1 MLASNIEVP
10 PASALDNMTLVVDY
24 TPDSSTVATSVIP
37 GNKIDLTATAPVAV
51 AGTTQQEIV
60 QDIGSQLRLSSTAD
74 IIAPAGW
81 VISYSTDGTTWTTT
95 APTTPTGWNAV
106 TKVKAAGVLVS
117 EGADSSGRQ
126 IASTDANAG
135 QPTTGQFPTTTGAT
149 GDGWNVFFDD
159 AGHIFNVWHHN
170 GSGGSNVGSSN
181 QSIDC
186 HLRTGQTCGPSW
198 PFKIVSLSTA
208 PLFNMHT
215 SEQSNGWFDTVDDEI
230 WFPTVYTFNGVNQVG
245 FGCIKAGDVS
255 LVNKWCGG
263 TPDSSFISGGAAANV
278 PSTGYSC
285 GQSAQIYDCTG
296 GLAQY
301 NGRLFTWAVNTG
313 DIVCVDIRENG
324 GAGGPCSTGG
334 LIDFG
339 ANLTNVR
346 SGNYRWRPTV
356 GEWGGRIYGSGG
368 QNLKAVCIDAIT
380 GASCAGWTNP
390 RAITKAAVHFS
401 KLPTAQGGVAGAC
414 FSALGSGANGGFF
427 QCFDATGTDISS
439 SLTTNFTTKYVAT
452 YAVTYD
458 AYAQNWETYGSR
470 MYWGDSNWAVGQGKI
485 YCWDFALDSWCR
497 NWTASGIADTNYQ
510 LAIDPTNP
518 YCIWSNSNDGIIQ
531 TYDAYT
537 GAAGNCALPAPTA
550 VFDAGVVVPRMA
562 CSSVDAI
569 QGWRSFVLTTTSTY
583 TSATLTVKNSAGT
596 AITGWS
602 NIAIPGNNTVD
613 LSTLAIADSGQ
624 SPTFTVSFTGRTT
637 SGDVSARITAVGGAP
652 QLCLRPLAPLCP
664 TGTVF
669 TPGQLAATTTTVT
682 ADGNATAGTTITPLN
697 QASATVNIDATTP
710 SSCVSSLSGT
720 TKDTANNVI
729 AGATVTLTDSVGVTL
744 LYPADYG
751 NASLRGQPI
760 TTTTDAS
767 GNYSFN
773 YLTPGAYAVKFD
785 DVQRAEV
792 TSSVVTAGN
801 AGTLANRTSTDA
813 STTVTSLVSKV
824 STITLATPGV
834 IDGVYTVMP
843 TLTKRFF
850 PSTLAVG
857 EVGSLIFTFVNVP
870 GNPAKSGLGFVD
882 TLPSGLVVDTNNN
895 LMTTCPGG
903 VTPSIDPSSMS
914 TATNTV
920 TVTGG
925 SLTAGVASCDY
936 SVSVKATAAG
946 TYTNGA
952 GNITTT
958 GVIKEANDTLV
969 ATTPSAAGGF
979 LCDTNMYHITNKQ
992 LYRESLNQTRDL
1004 SYEVGPK
1011 LTTAVVNAI
1020 GFNSADGYIYG
1031 IATTG
1036 GDGLVVGHLV
1046 RYGSDG
1052 VPVDMGAITGS
1063 MTAADLTAIRGGDT
1077 DDAGNLIVGKSASTT
1092 SIYSINIATRVS
1104 TTITLSVSMYA
1115 ADLAYSNGKL
1125 YSLFGN
1131 TFFKV
1136 VKDPAPDYSWA
1147 VTTATVF
1154 SNTVSGDAIWS
1165 NGFGEVIVSPAG
1177 STYTRTLYR
1186 TSNPSA
1192 VAATTDFTLVYPI
1205 TTNADDGAMCHSSP
1219 KPTAFP
1225 DTTVGP
1231 LNTPQT
1237 KNVLANDTTPLTAA
1251 GTTSNLVPTTIRL
1264 CNPTTSQV
1272 PPNCT
1277 VAPGSTVT
1285 VANVGVYSVSNAGE
1299 ITFTPVTGYTG
1310 TPTPLAYQVADGLGN
1325 VGDSTYTP
1333 TITSTT
1339 PVAMNDVSSAAY
1351 DTNQTI
1357 NILANDYSGT
1367 LANIDPTTVKICT
1380 TPTAD
1385 SACNSSS
1392 LVVPNEGTYTV
1403 NADGTVTFDPLPTFQ
1418 GTATPIKYVVLDGQ
1432 QQQTSATITPTVN
1445 PPAAPVATPD
1455 TKSVIPG
1462 GTLAFT
1468 TLTGSGALATSG
1480 VGLNTSLTCLITP
1493 ASSPDACDADGV
1505 VTVAGV
1511 GTYTLDK
1518 TTGVVTLVADP
1529 AATAGTKTA
1538 LKYQVTDITGQKATS
1553 TLTPIIPTPPA
1564 AVNDTSTGAYD
1575 TNQMISPLLNDS
1587 ASSPATLV
1595 ATSVKLCA
1603 TTATANSLCDLT
1615 TLTVA
1620 SQGTFTVNANGTVTF
1635 DPLPSFTGVASP
1647 VKYVVADTTTQLAS
1661 ATITPTVS
1669 MPAVPVATAQ
1679 SKTVIPGG
1687 TVAFTMLTG
1696 ASGLATSGVGFDTSL
1711 TCLITPASV
1720 PDTCDADG
1728 VVTVAGVG
1736 TYTLDKTTGVVTL
1749 VADPAATAGT
1759 KTALKYQ
1766 VTDSFGQ
1773 KATSTLTPVVPV
1785 APVAVNDTSTGAY
1798 DVNQTISV
1806 LTNDAVTAPATLVA
1820 STVKLCATTSTPN
1833 TSCTLDSLTV
1843 ANEGTYTA
1851 NANGTVTFDPLP
1863 TFKGT
1868 VSTPVKY
1875 VVADSTG
1882 QVTNATITPTVSA
1895 PATPVA
1901 TPQGKSVNPGET
1913 VAFTTL
1919 TGTSGLATSAAGF
1932 NTSTTCLIT
1941 PASSP
1946 AACDADGIVT
1956 ITGQGTYT
1964 LDQVTG
1970 IVTYAADPAATV
1982 GAKTA
1987 ITYQVQDITGQ
1998 KVTST
2003 LTPTVPPAPVAT
2015 NDTST
2020 GAYDTNQTI
2029 TILTN
2034 DTAGAGATLV
2044 TGSVKLCATT
2054 ATVNAS
2060 CSLSTLTVAN
2070 EGTYTVNANGTVT
2083 FDPLPTFKG
2092 VASAVKYIVAD
2103 STGRTDDA
2111 TIIPTVT
2118 APAVPVA
2125 TAQSKS
2131 VIPGASVAFTT
2142 LTGTGGLAT
2151 SGIGLNPT
2159 VTCLFTPSTTTCDAD
2174 GIVTIAG
2181 QGTYTLDQVTGIVTY
2196 AADPAATAGTKTAIT
2211 YQVQDITGQKATS
2224 TLTPVIPVAP
2234 VATADTSTG
2243 AYDVNQT
2250 ISVLTNDTVTAP
2262 ATLVG
2267 STVKLCAT
2275 TTTPN
2280 SSCTLTSVTVAG
2292 QGTYTAN
2299 ANGTVTFDPL
2309 PTFKGTASPVKYV
2322 VADSNGQVT
2331 GANITPTVT
2340 APAAPVATAE
2350 SKSVIPGGTVAFT
2363 TLTGTGALATSGV
2376 GLDTSLT
2383 CLITPGSTPDACDTD
2398 GVVTVVG
2405 VGTYTLNAAT
2415 GVVTLVADA
2424 AATAGTK
2431 TALKYQV
2438 TDITGQ
2444 KVTSTLT
2451 PVVPPL
2457 PVAVN
2462 DTSSG
2467 AYDTNQ
2473 TISPF
2478 TNDTATTPATIVASS
2493 VKLCATTA
2501 TANTACNLT
2510 TLTVA
2515 GQGTYTV
2522 NANGTVTFDPLSTF
2536 TGAATAVK
2544 YVVADS
2550 NTQLAGATITPTV
2563 ALPTPPV
2570 ATADSKSVIPG
2581 GTVAFT
2587 TITGTGGLAT
2597 SGVGLDATVTC
2608 LLTPSTT
2615 TCDADGIVTVAGVGT
2630 YTLNKTTGVV
2640 TLVADSAATAGTK
2653 AALSYRVTDTFGQT
2667 ATSTLTPVVPPL
2679 PVATNDTSS
2688 GAYDTNQVISP
2699 FTNDTATSP
2708 ATIVATSVKLCAT
2721 AATANASCNLTTL
2734 TIANQGTYTVNA
2746 NGTVTFDPLASFS
2759 GVATA
2764 VKYVIADS
2772 NGQIDDATITP
2783 TVALPPVPT
2792 ATPESKAVIPGGTVA
2807 FTTLTGTG
2815 GIATSPTGFNT
2826 ASTCLITPA
2835 SSPATCDADGIVTV
2849 AGVGTYTLNKTTGV
2863 VTLVADAGATQGTK
2877 AALTYQVTDIYGQ
2890 KATSTLTPTIP
2901 APPVGNNDTSSG
2913 AFDTNQVISI
2923 LTNDTATTPAILEPS
2938 TVKLCATTST
2948 ANASCTLTTLTV
2960 PNQGTYTVNS
2970 NGTVTFDP
2978 LSTFTGTV
2986 TVPVKYVAADSS
2998 GQIVNATI
3006 TPTVA
3011 LPIPPVATAESKA
3024 VIPGGTVTF
3033 TTLTGTNGLATAQ
3046 AGFITASTCL
3056 ITPASSPAACDAD
3069 GVVTV
3074 AGVGT
3079 YTLNTT
3085 TGVVTL
3091 VADPA
3096 ATQGTKDALTYQV
3109 TDTYGQKTTSTLTPV
3124 IPAAPVAVNDTPS
3137 GGYDATQTISPLTN
3151 DTTTPPAT
3159 FIPSTL
3165 KLCPTTSTANSSC
3178 NLDSLVVPNEG
3189 TYTVNPDGTVTFDP
3203 LPTFKGTATPVKYVV
3218 TETSNQQTSAT
3229 ITPTVAAPNGPT
3241 ATAQTKTVNPGDT
3254 VAFTTVTGV
3263 NGLAS
3268 AAAGLNTGATCLYTP
3283 NTTTCDLDGVVTISG
3298 EGTYT
3303 LNTSTGVVT
3312 FAADPAA
3319 TAGTKTVIRYEVQ
3332 DITGQKATSTLTPI
3346 IPPPPVAN
3354 NDTKTGAYDTTQV
3367 IPILTNDAPGSGA
3380 TLVPSSVKL
3389 CPTSLILSVT
3399 SSCTLTTLT
3408 VPDEGTYTVN
3418 ADGTV
3423 TFDPLPT
3430 FKGTATPVNYVVAD
3444 TTGQV
3449 DNASITPTVT
3459 APTAPVVTPETKSVI
3474 PGGTVAFTTLT
3485 GTSGLATSGVGL
3497 NTSVT
3502 CLIAPATSTC
3512 DADGV
3517 VTISGEGTY
3526 TLNPTTGVVSFV
3538 ADPAA
3543 TPGNKTP
3550 ITYQVQDITG
3560 QKSTSTL
3567 TPTIPAAPGAVN
3579 DTSSGTF
3586 DANQVI
3592 SPLANDTVTS
3602 PATFDRSSLK
3612 LCATT
3617 STAISSCTLTS
3628 LTVPDEGTYTV
3639 YPNGTVVFDPLP
3651 TFTGPA
3657 TPVKYVVVDSTGQV
3671 TSATI
3676 TPTVSSPSIPV
3687 ATPETKSVI
3696 PGGTVAF
3703 TTITGTNGLASSGVG
3718 LDATVTCLITPGTTT
3733 CDLDGVVT
3741 VSGVGTYT
3749 LNTTTGVVT
3758 LVADANAT
3766 PGTKA
3771 SLTYQVTDIFGQTK
3785 TSTLTPVIPAP
3796 PVGANDTSS
3805 GAYDTNQVISP
3816 LTNDTVT
3823 SPATLVP
3830 SSLKLCATTS
3840 TVDVNCN
3847 LTSLT
3852 IPNEGTYTVNPN
3864 GTVTFDPLETFKGTA
3879 TPVKYVVADS
3889 TGQVTHATITST
3901 VIAPAVPVATSE
3913 TKSVIPGATATF
3925 TTITSQGG
3933 LATSAAGFIPT
3944 ATCLITPGSSPAT
3957 CDADGVVVIA
3967 GEGTYTLNTSTGVV
3981 TFVAD
3986 LAATPGS
3993 KTSITYQ
4000 VQDITGQKAT
4010 ATLTPVIPA
4019 PPVGVNDIKTGAYDT
4034 NQVISPLA
4042 NDSAISPATLVPS
4055 SLKLC
4060 PDTTSVIALC
4070 ALTSLTVPNEGTY
4083 TVNQDGTV
4091 TFDPLPTFVGNATPV
4106 KYVVAD
4112 STGQFTS
4119 ATITSTVAP
4128 PRVPIA
4134 VNDVSSGP
4142 YDANQLINLLLG
4154 DTPGEPGLPLLPS
4167 SIKIC
4172 PLNATAPYTSTNCSL
4187 VPTQASPLV
4196 TADGSYWIDPTT
4208 GILTF
4213 DPSPTFAGTVTQP
4226 LRYVV
4231 KDAMNQTVSAAITPS
4246 VTAPPIPTATPQTQ
4260 LLLPGETVS
4269 FTNITGTSA
4278 LATGTLLQTSGAT
4291 ATCLY
4296 ILNTTTC
4303 DADNTVT
4310 VIGEGTFVLDPSTGV
4325 VTYTA
4330 DVNATA
4336 GTKTP
4341 ITYRVTDILG
4351 RTATSTLTPVIPA
4364 ATVVALDITR
4374 NGWDSI
4380 QTISPLANDT
4390 PSNGVMLIASTL
4402 KLCANGESAL
4412 AKTCTLTTLI
4422 VPGEGTYTVNPDG
4435 TVTFDPLPTFAG
4447 TATPVNYQVTDS
4459 LGRTS
4464 GSTITPEVAVPG
4476 PPVATPEVK
4485 VLTPGATAIF
4495 TNVIGTNALAIGV
4508 ALQTGP
4514 TNGPC
4519 LIDPI
4524 TNLCGTTVTIANE
4537 GTWTINQTTGVVTFA
4552 SLSTIAVGTH
4562 TSVTYRVTDV
4572 LGTTVTSTLTPIVP
4586 EVPAVSNDEKVSGWD
4601 TNQTFS
4607 PFANDKFDSVAPVVV
4622 SSLKL
4627 CGPGEVIGSC
4637 TRTVLSIEN
4646 EGTYTVNI
4654 DGTVTFD
4661 PLPTFH
4667 GTATPVT
4674 YQAFDIAG
4682 QLLHA
4687 TITPIVTAPPIPVAT
4702 TDEISGKKGR
4712 SVVFSPWLNDLPGTA
4727 PEGFTGTIKLVPSSI
4742 RLCGFDQTAPNCTLT
4757 KLTTADGKYT
4767 VDIKTGKVTFVPRT
4781 GFSGLVTQPV
4791 TYQISNDWKG
4801 PSGVGISTGQLIA
4814 NIGAGTLP
4822 TTGFDFGVVFV
4833 MGGLTMGAGVG
4844 LWRISTG
4851 RKRGKYHLP
4860 RWLNEID
4867 GE

>member
-1 MLASNIEVP
+1 MRLLSWLRFKPRIILVPFLVIGMLTSNIEVP
-10 PASALDNMTLVVDY
+10 RANALTGLDLAVDY
-24 TPDSSTVATSVIP
+24 TPDSATVATSALR
-37 GNKIDLTATAPVAV
+37 GTKIDLTASTPVAL

-60 QDIGSQLRLSSTAD
+60 QQIDASLDLRSTSE
-74 IIAPAGW
+74 IVAPSGW
-81 VISYSTDGTTWTTT
+81 TIYYSTDGATYT
-95 APTTPTGWNAV
+95 ATSPTTVAGWEAIRY
-106 TKVKAAGVLVS
+106 VKANGPLVS
-117 EGADSSGRQ
+117 EGADASGRQ
-126 IASTDANAG
+126 IANTTATG
-135 QPTTGQFPTTTGAT
+135 MQPDSGQFSIAGGSS
-149 GDGWNVFFDD
+149 GDGWDVTFDNT
-159 AGHIFNVWHHN
+159 GHFYNMHHHQPR
-170 GSGGSNVGSSN
+170 S
-181 QSIDC
+181 SIDC
-186 HLRTGQTCGPSW
+186 HLRTGARCDASW
-198 PFKIVSLSTA
+198 PYSLEGGSSMSTNGGFELA
-208 PLFNMHT
+208 G
-215 SEQSNGWFDTVDDEI
+215 SNLSGTWFDSVQNEL
-230 WFPTVYTFNGVNQVG
+230 WFPTIYRRNVSGVEYSTPG
-245 FGCIKAGDVS
+245 FACLALTTISAAT
-255 LVNKWCGG
+255 KWCGG
-263 TPDSSFISGGAAANV
+263 SITTGFVSPGAAADYV
-278 PSTGYSC
+278 STNKCADSLW
-285 GQSAQIYDCTG
+285 DCYQ
-296 GLAQY
+296 GLAHSA
-301 NGRLFTWAVNTG
+301 GRLFTWNVKTG
-313 DIVCVDIRENG
+313 DLICIDIRLNS
-324 GAGGPCSTGG
+324 GAGGPCATGG

-339 ANLTNVR
+339 ASMPEASYANFFAYL
-346 SGNYRWRPTV
+346 
-356 GEWGGRIYGSGG
+356 GEWGGRIYGATDETSGTVYG
-368 QNLKAVCIDAIT
+368 VCVVALT
-380 GASCAGWTNP
+380 GAACPGWTNP
-390 RAITKAAVHFS
+390 RVIVNDTARFGQLPATVSGGAVR
-401 KLPTAQGGVAGAC
+401 GAC
-414 FSALGSGANGGFF
+414 FFGRSASS
-427 QCFDATGTDISS
+427 CFDGAGVDITS
-439 SLTTNFTTKYVAT
+439 SLTASFLSGYQNGTNLGT
-452 YAVTYD
+452 YS
-458 AYAQNWETYGSR
+458 NFNPTYGTR
-470 MYWGDSNWAVGQGKI
+470 MYWGAGQAGATGAAI
-485 YCWDFALDSWCR
+485 RCWDFALDTWCT
-497 NWTASGIADTNYQ
+497 NWTSAGIADENYQ
-510 LAIDPTNP
+510 IVLDPLKPT
-518 YCIWSNSNDGIIQ
+518 CLWSNDN
-531 TYDAYT
+531 T
-537 GAAGNCALPAPTA
+537 GLINTFNTTSGVAGNCAVPAPT
-550 VFDAGVVVPRMA
+550 VEFSGGMVLPRMA
-562 CSSVDAI
+562 CSTANAI
-569 QGWRSFVLTTTSTY
+569 QAWRSFTLVTAVAY
-583 TSATLTVKNSAGT
+583 TSATITVKNSSGV
-596 AITGWS
+596 AITAWT
-602 NIAIPGNNTVD
+602 NVAIPANKIVN
-613 LSTLAIADSGQ
+613 LATLPVADTGQ
-624 SPTFTVSFTGRTT
+624 SPQFSVVFTGRSTE
-637 SGDVSARITAVGGAP
+637 GDVSATISAIGGSP
-652 QLCLRPLAPLCP
+652 QLCLRPTIACPAPIIAP
-664 TGTVF
+664 S
-669 TPGQLAATTTTVT
+669 QLVANNVNVT
-682 ADGNATAGTTITPLN
+682 ASGSTTANSVVSQFDPVTKAVMIAETP
-697 QASATVNIDATTP
+697 ASTCAA
-710 SSCVSSLSGT
+710 SLSGT
-720 TKDTANNVI
+720 LTTG
-729 AGATVTLTDSVGVTL
+729 AGVAVAGVVVALTDSSGVAIT
-744 LYPADYG
+744 YPADYPDS
-751 NASLRGQPI
+751 ALRGTAV
-760 TTTTDAS
+760 TTTSDAS
-767 GNYSFN
+767 GNYSFP
-773 YLTPGAYAVKFD
+773 LVAPGDYKVNFVDASPTVNVNQAI
-785 DVQRAEV
+785 
-792 TSSVVTAGN
+792 VTASGS
-801 AGTLANRTSTDA
+801 GTTSDFTA
-813 STTVTSLVSKV
+813 ATSLLSPAV
-824 STITLATPGV
+824 TLVAGTPGV
-834 IDGVYTVMP
+834 VDAKYNSFQ
-843 TLTKRFF
+843 TLSKSFF
-850 PSTLAVG
+850 PS
-857 EVGSLIFTFVNVP
+857 IVNV
-870 GNPAKSGLGFVD
+870 GQVSTLTFTISNPPLTAKSSISWVD
-882 TLPSGLVVDTNNN
+882 TLPTGLVIDDNPNKR
-895 LMTTCPGG
+895 TTCPGG
-903 VTPSIDPSSMS
+903 VTETSTVAAMTPVAGATSVTITNASIS
-914 TATNTV
+914 AN
-920 TVTGG
+920 
-925 SLTAGVASCDY
+925 VASCTY
-936 SVSVKATAAG
+936 KVNVKATAAG
-946 TYTNGA
+946 SYNNGPNNVSTSTIDKNA
-952 GNITTT
+952 D
-958 GVIKEANDTLV
+958 ATLTS
-969 ATTPSAAGGF
+969 TTPPATGAT
-979 LCDTNMYHITNKQ
+979 LCDNNNYYLDSGQ
-992 LYRESLNQTRDL
+992 LYRQVFGSIAR
-1004 SYEVGPK
+1004 YAVGP
-1011 LTTAVVNAI
+1011 AYASGSVEAI
-1020 GFNSADGYIYG
+1020 GYNSVDGFLYG
-1031 IATTG
+1031 IAKSTVTSNTVA
-1036 GDGLVVGHLV
+1036 LTAGHLV
-1046 RYGSDG
+1046 RISSTGILSDL
-1052 VPVDMGAITGS
+1052 GS
-1063 MTAADLTAIRGGDT
+1063 MTGTGITDTLMATIAGGDF
-1077 DDAGNLIVGKSASTT
+1077 DNSGNLVVKAAGSKTT
-1092 SIYSINIATRVS
+1092 MYSINVS
-1104 TTITLSVSMYA
+1104 TRAVATITLSTA
-1115 ADLAYSNGKL
+1115 IQGDDLAYAKGYFYSSFGAYMYKTAVSAGTSWTASSQTIFPSNISSHDSTYSNGAGQIIFVDGTRNAYL
-1125 YSLFGN
+1125 LAN
-1131 TFFKV
+1131 
-1136 VKDPAPDYSWA
+1136 PL
-1147 VTTATVF
+1147 TATAS
-1154 SNTVSGDAIWS
+1154 SNFVLK
-1165 NGFGEVIVSPAG
+1165 F
-1177 STYTRTLYR
+1177 TY
-1186 TSNPSA
+1186 
-1192 VAATTDFTLVYPI
+1192 AATPL
-1205 TTNADDGAMCHSSP
+1205 DGAMCHADPVPLASPDASSGGRN
-1219 KPTAFP
+1219 AA
-1225 DTTVGP
+1225 
-1231 LNTPQT
+1231 QT
-1237 KNVLANDTTPLTAA
+1237 KNLLTNDTVASNAA
-1251 GTTSNLVPTTIRL
+1251 GTTLVGSSVKL
-1264 CNPTTSQV
+1264 CDPNSTPVEVS
-1272 PPNCT
+1272 PNCT
-1277 VAPGSTVT
+1277 KGSGTSIT
-1285 VANVGVYSVSNAGE
+1285 VAGVGAYSVDALGVV
-1299 ITFTPVTGYTG
+1299 TFTPVTNYSG
-1310 TPTPLAYQVADGLGN
+1310 TPPALNYQVADTGSN
-1325 VGDSTYTP
+1325 IATSTYTP
-1333 TITSTT
+1333 SVLATLPVAVNDTSTG
-1339 PVAMNDVSSAAY
+1339 AY
-1351 DTNQTI
+1351 DVNQDI
-1357 NILANDYSGT
+1357 SILSNDLPGT
-1367 LANIDPTTVKICT
+1367 LSPIDATTVKICSTATSDASCTGT
-1380 TPTAD
+1380 TLA
-1385 SACNSSS
+1385 
-1392 LVVPNEGTYTV
+1392 VPNEGTYTV
-1403 NADGTVTFDPLPTFQ
+1403 NADGTVTFDPLSTFA
-1418 GTATPIKYVVLDGQ
+1418 GTATPIKYVVSDGSQ
-1432 QQQTSATITPTVN
+1432 NQTTATITPTVSM
-1445 PPAAPVATPD
+1445 PAVPVATPE

-1462 GTLAFT
+1462 GTIAFT
-1468 TLTGSGALATSG
+1468 TLTGASGLATSG
-1480 VGLNTSLTCLITP
+1480 VGFNTAVTCLITP
-1493 ASSPDACDADGV
+1493 ASSPDACDSDGV

-1538 LKYQVTDITGQKATS
+1538 LKYQVTDT
-1553 TLTPIIPTPPA
+1553 
-1564 AVNDTSTGAYD
+1564 
-1575 TNQMISPLLNDS
+1575 
-1587 ASSPATLV
+1587 
-1595 ATSVKLCA
+1595 
-1603 TTATANSLCDLT
+1603 
-1615 TLTVA
+1615 
-1620 SQGTFTVNANGTVTF
+1620 
-1635 DPLPSFTGVASP
+1635 
-1647 VKYVVADTTTQLAS
+1647 
-1661 ATITPTVS
+1661 
-1669 MPAVPVATAQ
+1669 
-1679 SKTVIPGG
+1679 
-1687 TVAFTMLTG
+1687 
-1696 ASGLATSGVGFDTSL
+1696 
-1711 TCLITPASV
+1711 
-1720 PDTCDADG
+1720 
-1728 VVTVAGVG
+1728 
-1736 TYTLDKTTGVVTL
+1736 
-1749 VADPAATAGT
+1749 
-1759 KTALKYQ
+1759 
-1766 VTDSFGQ
+1766 FGQ

-1833 TSCTLDSLTV
+1833 SSCTLSSLTV

-1868 VSTPVKY
+1868 VTTPVKY

-1932 NTSTTCLIT
+1932 NTSATCLIT

-1964 LDQVTG
+1964 LDQATG

-2003 LTPTVPPAPVAT
+2003 LTPTVPPAPIAN

-2131 VIPGASVAFTT
+2131 LIPGASVAFTT

-2151 SGIGLNPT
+2151 SGIGFNST

-2234 VATADTSTG
+2234 VAVNDTSTG
-2243 AYDVNQT
+2243 AYDVNQI
-2250 ISVLTNDTVTAP
+2250 ISVLTNDTVTVP
-2262 ATLVG
+2262 ATLVA

-2405 VGTYTLNAAT
+2405 VGTYTLNTST

-2424 AATAGTK
+2424 TATAGIK

-2451 PVVPPL
+2451 PVIPPL

-2501 TANTACNLT
+2501 TANASCNLT
-2510 TLTVA
+2510 TLTIA
-2515 GQGTYTV
+2515 NQGTYTV

-2536 TGAATAVK
+2536 TGVATAVK

-2570 ATADSKSVIPG
+2570 ATANSKSVIPG

-2708 ATIVATSVKLCAT
+2708 ASIVATSVKLCAT

-2960 PNQGTYTVNS
+2960 ANQGTYTVNS

-2978 LSTFTGTV
+2978 LPNFTGQAT
-2986 TVPVKYVAADSS
+2986 PVKYVAADSS

-3024 VIPGGTVTF
+3024 VIPGGTVAF

-3046 AGFITASTCL
+3046 AGFTTTSTCL

-3137 GGYDATQTISPLTN
+3137 GGYDVTQTISPLAN
-3151 DTTTPPAT
+3151 DTTTAPAT

-3165 KLCPTTSTANSSC
+3165 KLCLTTSTANSSC

-3203 LPTFKGTATPVKYVV
+3203 LPTFKGIATPVKYVV

-3229 ITPTVAAPNGPT
+3229 ITPTVAAPNGPI

-3254 VAFTTVTGV
+3254 VAFTTVTGA

-3283 NTTTCDLDGVVTISG
+3283 NTTTCDSDGVVTVSG

-3319 TAGTKTVIRYEVQ
+3319 VAGTKTVIRYEVQ

-3346 IPPPPVAN
+3346 VPPPPVAN

-3380 TLVPSSVKL
+3380 TLVPLSVKL

-3485 GTSGLATSGVGL
+3485 GTNGLATSGVGL

-3628 LTVPDEGTYTV
+3628 LPVPDEGTYTV

-3687 ATPETKSVI
+3687 ATAETKSVI

-3847 LTSLT
+3847 LASLT

-3933 LATSAAGFIPT
+3933 LATSDAGFIPT
-3944 ATCLITPGSSPAT
+3944 ATCLVTPGSSPAT

-3967 GEGTYTLNTSTGVV
+3967 GEGTYTLNTSTGAV

-3986 LAATPGS
+3986 IAATPGS
-3993 KTSITYQ
+3993 KTPITYQ

-4010 ATLTPVIPA
+4010 ATLTPVIPS
-4019 PPVGVNDIKTGAYDT
+4019 PPVGVNDTKTGAYDT

-4042 NDSAISPATLVPS
+4042 NDSATSPATLVAS

-4060 PDTTSVIALC
+4060 TDTTNVIALC
-4070 ALTSLTVPNEGTY
+4070 TLTSLTVPNEGTY

-4091 TFDPLPTFVGNATPV
+4091 TFDPLPTFAGVATPV

-4119 ATITSTVAP
+4119 ATITSTVTP

-4167 SIKIC
+4167 SIRIC
-4172 PLNATAPYTSTNCSL
+4172 PLNATSPFTSTNCSL

-4213 DPSPTFAGTVTQP
+4213 DPLPTFSGTVTQP
-4226 LRYVV
+4226 VRYIV
-4231 KDAMNQTVSAAITPS
+4231 KDAMNQTVSARHQAT

-4260 LLLPGETVS
+4260 LLLPGTTVS

-4310 VIGEGTFVLDPSTGV
+4310 VAGEGTFVLDPSTGV

-4330 DVNATA
+4330 DVNATV
-4336 GTKTP
+4336 GTKTS

-4351 RTATSTLTPVIPA
+4351 RTATSTLTPDIPG
-4364 ATVVALDITR
+4364 ATVVALDATR

-4390 PSNGVMLIASTL
+4390 PDNGVVLIASTL
-4402 KLCANGESAL
+4402 KLCADGESAL
-4412 AKTCTLTTLI
+4412 AGTCTLTTLI

-4435 TVTFDPLPTFAG
+4435 KVTFDPLPTFTG
-4447 TATPVNYQVTDS
+4447 TATPVDYQVTDS
-4459 LGRTS
+4459 LSRKS

-4476 PPVATPEVK
+4476 PPVATPETK
-4485 VLTPGATAIF
+4485 VLVPGATAIF
-4495 TNVIGTNALAIGV
+4495 TNVIGTNALALGA

-4537 GTWTINQTTGVVTFA
+4537 GTWTIDQTTGAVTFA
-4552 SLSTIAVGTH
+4552 SLSTIAVGPH
-4562 TSVTYRVTDV
+4562 TPVTYRVTDV
-4572 LGTTVTSTLTPIVP
+4572 LGTTVTSTLTPIIP
-4586 EVPAVSNDEKVSGWD
+4586 EVPTVSNDEKVSGWD

-4637 TRTVLSIEN
+4637 TRTILSIEN
-4646 EGTYTVNI
+4646 EGTYTVNA

-4674 YQAFDIAG
+4674 YQAIDIAG

-4687 TITPIVTAPPIPVAT
+4687 TITPTVTAPPTPET
-4702 TDEISGKKGR
+4702 TPDEVSAKKGR
-4712 SVVFSPWLNDLPGTA
+4712 SVVFSPWLNDFAGTA
-4727 PEGFTGTIKLVPSSI
+4727 PEGFTGTLKLVPSSI
-4742 RLCGFDQTAPNCTLT
+4742 RLCGVDQTAPNCTLT

-4767 VDIKTGKVTFVPRT
+4767 LDIKTGKVTFVPRP

-4801 PSGVGISTGQLIA
+4801 ASGAGISTGQLIA

-4833 MGGLTMGAGVG
+4833 MGGLTFGAGVG

-4860 RWLNEID
+4860 RWLNQID

>member
-1 MLASNIEVP
+1 
-10 PASALDNMTLVVDY
+10 
-24 TPDSSTVATSVIP
+24 
-37 GNKIDLTATAPVAV
+37 
-51 AGTTQQEIV
+51 
-60 QDIGSQLRLSSTAD
+60 
-74 IIAPAGW
+74 
-81 VISYSTDGTTWTTT
+81 
-95 APTTPTGWNAV
+95 
-106 TKVKAAGVLVS
+106 
-117 EGADSSGRQ
+117 
-126 IASTDANAG
+126 
-135 QPTTGQFPTTTGAT
+135 
-149 GDGWNVFFDD
+149 
-159 AGHIFNVWHHN
+159 
-170 GSGGSNVGSSN
+170 
-181 QSIDC
+181 
-186 HLRTGQTCGPSW
+186 
-198 PFKIVSLSTA
+198 
-208 PLFNMHT
+208 
-215 SEQSNGWFDTVDDEI
+215 
-230 WFPTVYTFNGVNQVG
+230 
-245 FGCIKAGDVS
+245 
-255 LVNKWCGG
+255 
-263 TPDSSFISGGAAANV
+263 
-278 PSTGYSC
+278 
-285 GQSAQIYDCTG
+285 
-296 GLAQY
+296 
-301 NGRLFTWAVNTG
+301 
-313 DIVCVDIRENG
+313 
-324 GAGGPCSTGG
+324 
-334 LIDFG
+334 
-339 ANLTNVR
+339 
-346 SGNYRWRPTV
+346 
-356 GEWGGRIYGSGG
+356 
-368 QNLKAVCIDAIT
+368 
-380 GASCAGWTNP
+380 
-390 RAITKAAVHFS
+390 
-401 KLPTAQGGVAGAC
+401 
-414 FSALGSGANGGFF
+414 
-427 QCFDATGTDISS
+427 
-439 SLTTNFTTKYVAT
+439 
-452 YAVTYD
+452 
-458 AYAQNWETYGSR
+458 
-470 MYWGDSNWAVGQGKI
+470 
-485 YCWDFALDSWCR
+485 
-497 NWTASGIADTNYQ
+497 
-510 LAIDPTNP
+510 
-518 YCIWSNSNDGIIQ
+518 
-531 TYDAYT
+531 
-537 GAAGNCALPAPTA
+537 
-550 VFDAGVVVPRMA
+550 
-562 CSSVDAI
+562 
-569 QGWRSFVLTTTSTY
+569 
-583 TSATLTVKNSAGT
+583 
-596 AITGWS
+596 
-602 NIAIPGNNTVD
+602 
-613 LSTLAIADSGQ
+613 
-624 SPTFTVSFTGRTT
+624 
-637 SGDVSARITAVGGAP
+637 
-652 QLCLRPLAPLCP
+652 
-664 TGTVF
+664 
-669 TPGQLAATTTTVT
+669 
-682 ADGNATAGTTITPLN
+682 
-697 QASATVNIDATTP
+697 
-710 SSCVSSLSGT
+710 
-720 TKDTANNVI
+720 
-729 AGATVTLTDSVGVTL
+729 
-744 LYPADYG
+744 
-751 NASLRGQPI
+751 
-760 TTTTDAS
+760 
-767 GNYSFN
+767 
-773 YLTPGAYAVKFD
+773 
-785 DVQRAEV
+785 
-792 TSSVVTAGN
+792 
-801 AGTLANRTSTDA
+801 
-813 STTVTSLVSKV
+813 
-824 STITLATPGV
+824 
-834 IDGVYTVMP
+834 
-843 TLTKRFF
+843 
-850 PSTLAVG
+850 
-857 EVGSLIFTFVNVP
+857 
-870 GNPAKSGLGFVD
+870 
-882 TLPSGLVVDTNNN
+882 
-895 LMTTCPGG
+895 
-903 VTPSIDPSSMS
+903 
-914 TATNTV
+914 
-920 TVTGG
+920 
-925 SLTAGVASCDY
+925 
-936 SVSVKATAAG
+936 
-946 TYTNGA
+946 
-952 GNITTT
+952 
-958 GVIKEANDTLV
+958 
-969 ATTPSAAGGF
+969 
-979 LCDTNMYHITNKQ
+979 
-992 LYRESLNQTRDL
+992 
-1004 SYEVGPK
+1004 
-1011 LTTAVVNAI
+1011 
-1020 GFNSADGYIYG
+1020 
-1031 IATTG
+1031 
-1036 GDGLVVGHLV
+1036 
-1046 RYGSDG
+1046 
-1052 VPVDMGAITGS
+1052 
-1063 MTAADLTAIRGGDT
+1063 
-1077 DDAGNLIVGKSASTT
+1077 
-1092 SIYSINIATRVS
+1092 
-1104 TTITLSVSMYA
+1104 
-1115 ADLAYSNGKL
+1115 
-1125 YSLFGN
+1125 
-1131 TFFKV
+1131 
-1136 VKDPAPDYSWA
+1136 
-1147 VTTATVF
+1147 
-1154 SNTVSGDAIWS
+1154 
-1165 NGFGEVIVSPAG
+1165 
-1177 STYTRTLYR
+1177 
-1186 TSNPSA
+1186 
-1192 VAATTDFTLVYPI
+1192 
-1205 TTNADDGAMCHSSP
+1205 
-1219 KPTAFP
+1219 
-1225 DTTVGP
+1225 
-1231 LNTPQT
+1231 
-1237 KNVLANDTTPLTAA
+1237 
-1251 GTTSNLVPTTIRL
+1251 
-1264 CNPTTSQV
+1264 
-1272 PPNCT
+1272 
-1277 VAPGSTVT
+1277 
-1285 VANVGVYSVSNAGE
+1285 
-1299 ITFTPVTGYTG
+1299 
-1310 TPTPLAYQVADGLGN
+1310 
-1325 VGDSTYTP
+1325 
-1333 TITSTT
+1333 
-1339 PVAMNDVSSAAY
+1339 
-1351 DTNQTI
+1351 
-1357 NILANDYSGT
+1357 
-1367 LANIDPTTVKICT
+1367 
-1380 TPTAD
+1380 
-1385 SACNSSS
+1385 
-1392 LVVPNEGTYTV
+1392 
-1403 NADGTVTFDPLPTFQ
+1403 
-1418 GTATPIKYVVLDGQ
+1418 
-1432 QQQTSATITPTVN
+1432 
-1445 PPAAPVATPD
+1445 
-1455 TKSVIPG
+1455 
-1462 GTLAFT
+1462 
-1468 TLTGSGALATSG
+1468 
-1480 VGLNTSLTCLITP
+1480 
-1493 ASSPDACDADGV
+1493 
-1505 VTVAGV
+1505 
-1511 GTYTLDK
+1511 
-1518 TTGVVTLVADP
+1518 
-1529 AATAGTKTA
+1529 
-1538 LKYQVTDITGQKATS
+1538 
-1553 TLTPIIPTPPA
+1553 
-1564 AVNDTSTGAYD
+1564 
-1575 TNQMISPLLNDS
+1575 
-1587 ASSPATLV
+1587 
-1595 ATSVKLCA
+1595 
-1603 TTATANSLCDLT
+1603 
-1615 TLTVA
+1615 
-1620 SQGTFTVNANGTVTF
+1620 
-1635 DPLPSFTGVASP
+1635 
-1647 VKYVVADTTTQLAS
+1647 
-1661 ATITPTVS
+1661 
-1669 MPAVPVATAQ
+1669 
-1679 SKTVIPGG
+1679 
-1687 TVAFTMLTG
+1687 
-1696 ASGLATSGVGFDTSL
+1696 
-1711 TCLITPASV
+1711 
-1720 PDTCDADG
+1720 
-1728 VVTVAGVG
+1728 
-1736 TYTLDKTTGVVTL
+1736 
-1749 VADPAATAGT
+1749 
-1759 KTALKYQ
+1759 
-1766 VTDSFGQ
+1766 
-1773 KATSTLTPVVPV
+1773 
-1785 APVAVNDTSTGAY
+1785 
-1798 DVNQTISV
+1798 
-1806 LTNDAVTAPATLVA
+1806 
-1820 STVKLCATTSTPN
+1820 
-1833 TSCTLDSLTV
+1833 
-1843 ANEGTYTA
+1843 
-1851 NANGTVTFDPLP
+1851 
-1863 TFKGT
+1863 
-1868 VSTPVKY
+1868 
-1875 VVADSTG
+1875 
-1882 QVTNATITPTVSA
+1882 
-1895 PATPVA
+1895 
-1901 TPQGKSVNPGET
+1901 
-1913 VAFTTL
+1913 
-1919 TGTSGLATSAAGF
+1919 
-1932 NTSTTCLIT
+1932 
-1941 PASSP
+1941 
-1946 AACDADGIVT
+1946 
-1956 ITGQGTYT
+1956 
-1964 LDQVTG
+1964 
-1970 IVTYAADPAATV
+1970 
-1982 GAKTA
+1982 
-1987 ITYQVQDITGQ
+1987 
-1998 KVTST
+1998 
-2003 LTPTVPPAPVAT
+2003 
-2015 NDTST
+2015 
-2020 GAYDTNQTI
+2020 
-2029 TILTN
+2029 
-2034 DTAGAGATLV
+2034 
-2044 TGSVKLCATT
+2044 
-2054 ATVNAS
+2054 
-2060 CSLSTLTVAN
+2060 
-2070 EGTYTVNANGTVT
+2070 
-2083 FDPLPTFKG
+2083 
-2092 VASAVKYIVAD
+2092 
-2103 STGRTDDA
+2103 
-2111 TIIPTVT
+2111 
-2118 APAVPVA
+2118 
-2125 TAQSKS
+2125 
-2131 VIPGASVAFTT
+2131 
-2142 LTGTGGLAT
+2142 
-2151 SGIGLNPT
+2151 
-2159 VTCLFTPSTTTCDAD
+2159 
-2174 GIVTIAG
+2174 
-2181 QGTYTLDQVTGIVTY
+2181 
-2196 AADPAATAGTKTAIT
+2196 
-2211 YQVQDITGQKATS
+2211 
-2224 TLTPVIPVAP
+2224 
-2234 VATADTSTG
+2234 
-2243 AYDVNQT
+2243 
-2250 ISVLTNDTVTAP
+2250 
-2262 ATLVG
+2262 
-2267 STVKLCAT
+2267 
-2275 TTTPN
+2275 
-2280 SSCTLTSVTVAG
+2280 
-2292 QGTYTAN
+2292 
-2299 ANGTVTFDPL
+2299 
-2309 PTFKGTASPVKYV
+2309 VKYV

-2398 GVVTVVG
+2398 GVVTVAG
-2405 VGTYTLNAAT
+2405 VGTYTLNAST

-2473 TISPF
+2473 TI
-2478 TNDTATTPATIVASS
+2478 TILANDTATTPATIVASS

-2501 TANTACNLT
+2501 TANASCTLT
-2510 TLTVA
+2510 TLEVA

-2522 NANGTVTFDPLSTF
+2522 NANGTVTFDPLPTF
-2536 TGAATAVK
+2536 KGAATPVK

-2640 TLVADSAATAGTK
+2640 TLVADPAATAGTK
-2653 AALSYRVTDTFGQT
+2653 TALKYRVTDTFGQT

-2708 ATIVATSVKLCAT
+2708 ATIVASSVKLCAT
-2721 AATANASCNLTTL
+2721 TATVNASCTLTTL
-2734 TIANQGTYTVNA
+2734 EVAGQGTYTVNA
-2746 NGTVTFDPLASFS
+2746 NGTVTFDPLSTFS

-2764 VKYVIADS
+2764 VKYVIADTNTQVAS
-2772 NGQIDDATITP
+2772 ATITP

-2792 ATPESKAVIPGGTVA
+2792 ANPEAKAVIPGGTVA
-2807 FTTLTGTG
+2807 FTTLTGTS

-2849 AGVGTYTLNKTTGV
+2849 TGVGTYTLNKTTGV

-2913 AFDTNQVISI
+2913 AFDTNQVISP

-2960 PNQGTYTVNS
+2960 ANQGTYTVNS

-2978 LSTFTGTV
+2978 LPNFTGV
-2986 TVPVKYVAADSS
+2986 ASPVKYVAADSS
-2998 GQIVNATI
+2998 GQVISATI

-3024 VIPGGTVTF
+3024 VIPGGTVAF

-3046 AGFITASTCL
+3046 AGFTNASTCL

-3096 ATQGTKDALTYQV
+3096 ATQGTKAALTYQV
-3109 TDTYGQKTTSTLTPV
+3109 TDTYGQKTTSTLTPT
-3124 IPAAPVAVNDTPS
+3124 IPAPPVGVNDTPS
-3137 GGYDATQTISPLTN
+3137 GAYDTNQVISPLAN
-3151 DTTTPPAT
+3151 DTTTAPAT

-3165 KLCPTTSTANSSC
+3165 KLCATTSTANSSC

-3254 VAFTTVTGV
+3254 VAYTTLTGA

-3346 IPPPPVAN
+3346 IPPAPVAN
-3354 NDTKTGAYDTTQV
+3354 NDIKTGAYDTTQV
-3367 IPILTNDAPGSGA
+3367 IPILTNDTPGSGA

-3418 ADGTV
+3418 PDGTV
-3423 TFDPLPT
+3423 TFDPLST

-3485 GTSGLATSGVGL
+3485 GTNGLATSGVGL

-3538 ADPAA
+3538 ADAAA
-3543 TPGNKTP
+3543 TPGSKTP

-3560 QKSTSTL
+3560 QKVTSTL

-3617 STAISSCTLTS
+3617 STANSSCTLTS

-3771 SLTYQVTDIFGQTK
+3771 SLTYQVTDTFGQTK

-3840 TVDVNCN
+3840 TADVNCN
-3847 LTSLT
+3847 FTSLT
-3852 IPNEGTYTVNPN
+3852 VPNEGTYTVNPN

-3889 TGQVTHATITST
+3889 TGQLTHATITST

-3944 ATCLITPGSSPAT
+3944 ATCLITPSSSPTT
-3957 CDADGVVVIA
+3957 CDADGVVVIP
-3967 GEGTYTLNTSTGVV
+3967 GEGTYTLNTSTGAV

-4010 ATLTPVIPA
+4010 ATLTPVIPS

-4042 NDSAISPATLVPS
+4042 NDSATSPATLVPS

-4060 PDTTSVIALC
+4060 TDTTNVIALC
-4070 ALTSLTVPNEGTY
+4070 TLTSLTVPNEGTY

-4091 TFDPLPTFVGNATPV
+4091 TFDPLPTFAGVATPV

-4119 ATITSTVAP
+4119 ATITSTVTP

-4134 VNDVSSGP
+4134 VNDVSTGP

-4167 SIKIC
+4167 SIRIC
-4172 PLNATAPYTSTNCSL
+4172 PLNATSPFTSTNCSL

-4213 DPSPTFAGTVTQP
+4213 DPLPTFAGTVTQP

-4231 KDAMNQTVSAAITPS
+4231 KDAMNQTVSATITPS

-4278 LATGTLLQTSGAT
+4278 LASGTLLQTSGAT

-4296 ILNTTTC
+4296 VLNTTTC

-4310 VIGEGTFVLDPSTGV
+4310 VAGEGTFVLDPSTGV

-4330 DVNATA
+4330 DVNATV
-4336 GTKTP
+4336 GTKTS

-4364 ATVVALDITR
+4364 ATVVALDVTR

-4390 PSNGVMLIASTL
+4390 PSNGVVLIASTL
-4402 KLCANGESAL
+4402 KLCADGESAL
-4412 AKTCTLTTLI
+4412 AGTCTLTTLI

-4435 TVTFDPLPTFAG
+4435 KVTFDPLPTFTG
-4447 TATPVNYQVTDS
+4447 TATPVDYQVTDS
-4459 LGRTS
+4459 LSRKS

-4476 PPVATPEVK
+4476 PPVATPERK
-4485 VLTPGATAIF
+4485 VLVPGATVVF
-4495 TNVIGTNALAIGV
+4495 TNVIGTNALALGA

-4524 TNLCGTTVTIANE
+4524 TNLCGTTVMIANE
-4537 GTWTINQTTGVVTFA
+4537 GTWTIDQTTGAVTFA
-4552 SLSTIAVGTH
+4552 SLSTIAVGPH
-4562 TSVTYRVTDV
+4562 TPVTYRVTDV
-4572 LGTTVTSTLTPIVP
+4572 LGTTVTSTLTPIIP
-4586 EVPAVSNDEKVSGWD
+4586 EVPTVSNDEKVSGWD

-4607 PFANDKFDSVAPVVV
+4607 PFANDKFDSNAPVVV

-4627 CGPGEVIGSC
+4627 CGPGESLGSC
-4637 TRTVLSIEN
+4637 TRKILSIEN
-4646 EGTYTVNI
+4646 EGTYTVNS

-4674 YQAFDIAG
+4674 YQAIDIAG

-4687 TITPIVTAPPIPVAT
+4687 TITPTVTAPPIPVAT
-4702 TDEISGKKGR
+4702 TDEVSGKKGR

-4727 PEGFTGTIKLVPSSI
+4727 PDDFTGTIKLVPSSI
-4742 RLCGFDQTAPNCTLT
+4742 RLCGLGQVAPDCTLT

-4767 VDIKTGKVTFVPRT
+4767 VDTKTGKVTFVPRS

-4801 PSGVGISTGQLIA
+4801 PSGVGISSALLIA

-4833 MGGLTMGAGVG
+4833 MGGLTMGAGAG

-4851 RKRGKYHLP
+4851 RKRGKYHHP
-4860 RWLNEID
+4860 RWLNEVD